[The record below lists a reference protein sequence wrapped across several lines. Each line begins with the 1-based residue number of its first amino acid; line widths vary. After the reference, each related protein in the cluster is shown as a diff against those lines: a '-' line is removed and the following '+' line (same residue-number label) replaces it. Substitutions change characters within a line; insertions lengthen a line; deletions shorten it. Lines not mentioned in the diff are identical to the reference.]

1 MGSIGS
7 LMSPS
12 ARMTAA
18 SGIARQLATWPSCAR
33 SPSTSWGGTEHP
45 GSACG
50 RVASR
55 PPGTMITCSLFWLAD
70 FMRRPCPEDRLVVWK
85 IDRLG
90 RSLREML
97 DTAHMLQTRG
107 IKLRSLTEQVDTETA
122 TGRLM
127 FNFLGTIAEYF
138 LDLNRE
144 RTMEGLKAAL
154 ARGRKGGRRRKLS
167 AADETVA
174 RAMLKDPTIRP

>member
-7 LMSPS
+7 SMSPS

-70 FMRRPCPEDRLVVWK
+70 FMRRPWHAGGFGIVQAIVLVAVAEREDRTP
-85 IDRLG
+85 D
-90 RSLREML
+90 
-97 DTAHMLQTRG
+97 DAHPG
-107 IKLRSLTEQVDTETA
+107 DGV
-122 TGRLM
+122 G
-127 FNFLGTIAEYF
+127 
-138 LDLNRE
+138 
-144 RTMEGLKAAL
+144 
-154 ARGRKGGRRRKLS
+154 
-167 AADETVA
+167 V
-174 RAMLKDPTIRP
+174 

>member
-7 LMSPS
+7 SMSPS

-55 PPGTMITCSLFWLAD
+55 PPGTMITCSLFWLVD
-70 FMRRPCPEDRLVVWK
+70 FMRRPW
-85 IDRLG
+85 
-90 RSLREML
+90 
-97 DTAHMLQTRG
+97 
-107 IKLRSLTEQVDTETA
+107 VDTETA

-144 RTMEGLKAAL
+144 RTREGLKAAL

>member
-7 LMSPS
+7 SMSPS

-18 SGIARQLATWPSCAR
+18 SGIARQRATWPSCAR

-70 FMRRPCPEDRLVVWK
+70 FMRRPWDDQMGGKALSSRAF
-85 IDRLG
+85 RF
-90 RSLREML
+90 
-97 DTAHMLQTRG
+97 TA
-107 IKLRSLTEQVDTETA
+107 E
-122 TGRLM
+122 
-127 FNFLGTIAEYF
+127 
-138 LDLNRE
+138 
-144 RTMEGLKAAL
+144 
-154 ARGRKGGRRRKLS
+154 RKLYLVLGNG
-167 AADETVA
+167 AAIRYAVA
-174 RAMLKDPTIRP
+174 VGADNPALPDVIPGGAPNNPMGVAAMTLSGSEYAIHGTNRPEPIGKFASYGCIRMLNDGGF